1 LKLIDEIIELLAS
14 QDTDLESALIKAQV
28 LAHKLGEK
36 ELLDWVK
43 SEVVG
48 YTNGAPVPAYRQ
60 LRVIPYGNVA
70 NLARRYTNIRLPTT
84 GIPEDMDDF
93 MLNRSITKSVA
104 VIREW
109 TETANLQSPYAPET
123 YILFNSEIESSYQ
136 VESAWGV
143 FSEGSFTQLLVEI
156 RSRFLDFMLQL
167 SDRMPTEP
175 EPGEIKK
182 MSKEI
187 GVNEL
192 FKGAIFGD
200 GTVLNL
206 AVGDKNAVSQTVT
219 NTVTKGD
226 FNSLAAELRKSNVAE
241 SDIQE
246 LRMAVDEDA
255 ASGQE
260 TPRNFGPK
268 VRVWCGNMLAK
279 AGTAAWDFSLQAG
292 AGVLAGA
299 IGKYYGIS

>member
-1 LKLIDEIIELLAS
+1 MKLIDEIIELLSA
-14 QDTDLESALIKAQV
+14 QVADLESALIKAQV

-36 ELLDWVK
+36 ELLEWVK

-48 YTNGAPVPAYRQ
+48 YTDGVPIPDYRQ

-70 NLARRYTNIRLPTT
+70 NLARRYTNMRLPTT
-84 GIPEDMDDF
+84 GIPEDLQDF
-93 MLNRSITKSVA
+93 MLNRPITKSVA

-109 TETANLQSPYAPET
+109 NETKNLQTPYAPET
-123 YILFNSEIESSYQ
+123 YVLFNSQIESSYQ

-143 FSEGSFTQLLVEI
+143 FSEGAFTQILVEI
-156 RSRFLDFMLQL
+156 RSRFLEFMLQL
-167 SDRMPTEP
+167 SDRMPSEP
-175 EPGEIKK
+175 EPSEIKK

-200 GTVLNL
+200 GAVLNL
-206 AVGDKNAVSQTVT
+206 AVGDKNTVTQTVT
-219 NTVTKGD
+219 NNVTKGD
-226 FNSLAAELRKSNVAE
+226 FNSLAAELRKANVADV
-241 SDIQE
+241 DIQE
-246 LRMAVDEDA
+246 LEVAIDEDG
-255 ASGQE
+255 ASGE
-260 TPRNFGPK
+260 EIPKSFGPK
-268 VRVWCGNMLAK
+268 VRTWCGNMLAK